1 MSASRY
7 PKRKRAEASY
17 REVPESDVENLGQG
31 DSHVSDEDRDKD
43 ADWRVVKRVRSALRW
58 ALSSLCLLLNAS

>member
-17 REVPESDVENLGQG
+17 KEIPESDVENLGQ
-31 DSHVSDEDRDKD
+31 DDPHVSDEDREED

-58 ALSSLCLLLNAS
+58 TLSSPCLLLNAS